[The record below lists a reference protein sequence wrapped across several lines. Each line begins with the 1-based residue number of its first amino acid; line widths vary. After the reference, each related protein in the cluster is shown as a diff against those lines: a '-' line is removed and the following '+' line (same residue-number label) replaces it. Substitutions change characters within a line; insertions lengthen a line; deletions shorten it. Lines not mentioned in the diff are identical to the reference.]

1 MYRKRTT
8 VLPLLAGAFFLLT
21 GFSWNFGGDKCKD
34 ALELANKLPVISD
47 DATRTSDEARIL
59 ASCPDGAAAQFVQGL
74 QAERVGNSD
83 GAIAAY
89 RRALQKEPG
98 FAAASGNLG
107 LLYLQKGLQDD
118 AAVALT
124 KGLSGQSVPAYHK
137 ALAKIMMDK
146 KFYVLALYHYGEA
159 GSKQPSDAGVLAGQA
174 EVYAAQGQTDRAID
188 EFRRA
193 LLLDPSHEQATL
205 SLAGIYLQQN
215 QQDAAL
221 DLLKKA
227 STANPRSSRLH
238 LMLAD
243 IYDKKGD
250 AKQAEYERLL
260 GGKKGTAVVEE
271 QPAKPEG
278 LALGDQLAAKG
289 EVDKAAEA
297 YRAVLKQQPDSVE
310 PLEKLGALYFRAGR
324 DGDALLAYRDATHL
338 GSANPEVYYNLGL
351 LYEKRNQLD
360 EAVVAYKRAIEKKP
374 TFAEARL
381 KLADIRLGRG
391 NTQEAVEQYVEFL
404 KLKPES
410 ADIHLKLAR
419 IFVKNKNLS
428 LAEES
433 YKAVLKLAPD
443 NVEANREVAAVYRAT
458 GATDKAVEHYT
469 KALELQKDDSESR
482 NALVAIYV
490 KDKKYDKLAELLQQA
505 VALAP
510 DDANNHYKLGLIY
523 DFKKEYDNAIA
534 SYKKAIE
541 LKPDH
546 ARALHALGR
555 VYMKIGRLSEARE
568 ALEAAKKADP
578 SMEETS
584 ILLNNIRDEFN
595 PVPRKAGK
603 SKKGSRSKS
612 KSKKSKKSTKSS
624 AKSSKAKTPAKKTSH

>member
-1 MYRKRTT
+1 MYTKRTT

-34 ALELANKLPVISD
+34 ALELANRLPGVSD
-47 DATRTSDEARIL
+47 DATRTREEAQIL
-59 ASCPDGAAAQFVQGL
+59 ADCPEGAAAQFVQGL
-74 QAERVGNSD
+74 QAERVGNID
-83 GAIAAY
+83 GAIASY
-89 RRALQKEPG
+89 RRSLQKEPG

-107 LLYLQKGLQDD
+107 VLYLQKGLVDD
-118 AAVALT
+118 ATVALT

-137 ALAKIMMDK
+137 ALARIMTDK
-146 KFYVLALYHYGEA
+146 KFYALALYHYGEA
-159 GSKQPSDAGVLAGQA
+159 GSKLPSDAGVLAGQA

-188 EFRRA
+188 EFRRV
-193 LLLDPSHEQATL
+193 LLLDPAHEQASL

-221 DLLKKA
+221 DLLKK
-227 STANPRSSRLH
+227 SSIANPRSSRLH

-250 AKQAEYERLL
+250 VKQADYERLL

-278 LALGDQLAAKG
+278 FALGDQLAAKG
-289 EVDKAAEA
+289 EVDKAADA
-297 YRAVLKQQPDSVE
+297 YRAVLQQQPDALE
-310 PLEKLGALYFRAGR
+310 PHEKLGGLYFRAGR
-324 DGDALLAYRDATHL
+324 EADAILAYREAVHL
-338 GSANPEVYYNLGL
+338 GSSNAEVYYNLGQ

-360 EAVVAYKRAIEKKP
+360 EAVVSYKRAIEKKP
-374 TFAEARL
+374 AFAEARL

-419 IFVKNKNLS
+419 IFVKNKNLN

-443 NVEANREVAAVYRAT
+443 NVEANRELAAVYRAK
-458 GATDKAVEHYT
+458 GATDKAVEHYS
-469 KALELQKDDSESR
+469 KALELQEDDSESR

-490 KDKKYDKLAELLQQA
+490 KDKKYDELVELLQEA
-505 VALAP
+505 VELAP
-510 DDANNHYKLGLIY
+510 DDPNNHYKLGLIY

-534 SYKKAIE
+534 SYKKAAE

-555 VYMKIGRLSEARE
+555 VYMKTGRLSEARE

-578 SMEETS
+578 NMEETS
-584 ILLNNIRDEFN
+584 VLLNNIRDEFN
-595 PVPRKAGK
+595 PAPRKAGK
-603 SKKGSRSKS
+603 SKKGTKGKSKKG
-612 KSKKSKKSTKSS
+612 KSKKSSS
-624 AKSSKAKTPAKKTSH
+624 KSSKAKTPAKKKSHR

>member
-1 MYRKRTT
+1 MYKKRTT
-8 VLPLLAGAFFLLT
+8 ALPLLAGACFLLT

-34 ALELANKLPVISD
+34 ALELASKLPAI
-47 DATRTSDEARIL
+47 SDEATRNKDEAQII
-59 ASCPDGAAAQFVQGL
+59 STCPDGAAGQFVQGL
-74 QAERVGNSD
+74 QAERSGNIE
-83 GAIAAY
+83 GAIAGY

-98 FAAASGNLG
+98 FAVASGNLG
-107 LLYLQKGLQDD
+107 LLYMQKGLQDD

-124 KGLSGQSVPAYHK
+124 KGVAGQPLPGYHK
-137 ALAKIMMDK
+137 ALGKIMTDK
-146 KFYVLALYHYGEA
+146 KFYALALYHYGEA
-159 GSKQPSDAGVLAGQA
+159 SAKMPADAAVLAGQA
-174 EVYAAQGQTDRAID
+174 EVYAAQGQTDRAAD

-193 LLLDPSHEQATL
+193 LLLDPANEQASL
-205 SLAGIYLQQN
+205 ALAGIYLQQDK
-215 QQDAAL
+215 QDAAL
-221 DLLKKA
+221 SLLKKA
-227 STANPRSSRLH
+227 STANPRSSSLH

-243 IYDKKGD
+243 IYEKNGD

-260 GGKKGTAVVEE
+260 GGKKTTVLDEPPVKA
-271 QPAKPEG
+271 EG
-278 LALGDQLAAKG
+278 IILGDQLAAKG

-297 YRAVLKQQPDSVE
+297 YRTVLQQQPESVE

-324 DGDALLAYRDATHL
+324 DGDALQAYREATHL
-338 GSANPEVYYNLGL
+338 GCTNPEAYYNLGL

-360 EAVVAYKRAIEKKP
+360 EAVVAYKRTIEKKP
-374 TFAEARL
+374 AHAEARL

-419 IFVKNKNLS
+419 IFVKSRSLN

-433 YKAVLKLAPD
+433 YKSVLKLAPD
-443 NVEANREVAAVYRAT
+443 NPEANREIAAVYRAK
-458 GATDKAVEHYT
+458 GATDKAVEHYS
-469 KALELQKDDSESR
+469 KALELQEEDSESR

-490 KDKKYDKLAELLQQA
+490 KDKKYDELAELLKEA
-505 VALAP
+505 VELAP

-523 DFKKEYDNAIA
+523 DFKKEYDNSIA
-534 SYKKAIE
+534 SYKKAVE

-555 VYMKIGRLSEARE
+555 VYMKTGRLSEARE
-568 ALEAAKKADP
+568 ALEAARKADP

-584 ILLNNIRDEFN
+584 VLLNNIRDEFN
-595 PVPRKAGK
+595 PIPRKISSIKVSKKGK
-603 SKKGSRSKS
+603 SKAKGKA
-612 KSKKSKKSTKSS
+612 KSKKAS
-624 AKSSKAKTPAKKTSH
+624 AKSSKARAPAKKK